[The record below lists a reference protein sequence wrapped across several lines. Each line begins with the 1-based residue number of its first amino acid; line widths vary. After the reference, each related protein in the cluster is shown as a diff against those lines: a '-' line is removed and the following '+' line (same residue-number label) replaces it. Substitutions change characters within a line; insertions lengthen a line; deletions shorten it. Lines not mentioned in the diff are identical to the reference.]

1 MNPEDFKCNTIAEP
15 VTTPDFAKNEFFFY
29 QDIPSVFKIDPRKQ
43 LFILEEN
50 GTLMVKNLRGIR
62 C

>member
-15 VTTPDFAKNEFFFY
+15 VTTPDFAKNELNFFFY
-29 QDIPSVFKIDPRKQ
+29 QDIPPVFKIDPRKQ

-50 GTLMVKNLRGIR
+50 GTLMVKN
-62 C
+62 